1 MIKVAI
7 VDDHQLFRKSL
18 VLLVNSFKGVQVVSD
33 SENGKV
39 FIEKLEK
46 TEIKPDIVLL
56 DIEMPEMDG
65 YETCIILRRNFPE
78 IKVLIVSQLTTKE
91 SIHKIL
97 ELGAHGYFTKNS
109 DPGQLQQAIKSLEK
123 TGYYFGMELGS
134 VIREAL
140 LWQNRSNINVE
151 ETEVEQG
158 GQEADKADK
167 NGLSEREIEIIK
179 MTCQEFSNADIAK
192 ELCISAKTVEGH
204 KKRIL
209 DKTNTK
215 NFIGAIIYAFRNNY
229 LSMDDFGL

>member
-18 VLLVNSFKGVQVVSD
+18 VLLVNSFKGVKVISD

-39 FIEKLEK
+39 FLETLDQ
-46 TEIKPDIVLL
+46 TEVKPDIVLL

-65 YETCIILRRNFPE
+65 YETCISLRRNFPE

-91 SIHKIL
+91 SIHKIM

-109 DPGQLQQAIKSLEK
+109 DPNQLQHAINSLQK

-140 LWQNRSNINVE
+140 LWQNRSTIDVPNAVE
-151 ETEVEQG
+151 EQAGLQIE
-158 GQEADKADK
+158 KIDK
-167 NGLSEREIEIIK
+167 NTLSGREVEIIK
-179 MTCQEFSNADIAK
+179 LACRELNSAEIGKQ
-192 ELCISAKTVEGH
+192 LCISSKTVEGH

-209 DKTNTK
+209 DKTNAR
-215 NFIGAIIYAFRNNY
+215 NFIGAIVYAFRNHY
-229 LSMDDFGL
+229 LSVDEL